1 MLVALLL
8 KAAHKLISA
17 KTHKQPVAVIAHSK
31 LRNASA
37 FFAFVKTSSPTGG
50 NRRKNIRVSPCRLLI
65 LTLAS
70 KASRREKFFPRLKN
84 LFPLARLRHAFGAS
98 LQKET
103 AFQNFLPSFFSHPNR
118 PRSRLRRYLWPTLF
132 IQLPAFSFS
141 CASWFYLNSFIC
153 PFA

>member
-1 MLVALLL
+1 M
-8 KAAHKLISA
+8 
-17 KTHKQPVAVIAHSK
+17 
-31 LRNASA
+31 
-37 FFAFVKTSSPTGG
+37 SSPTGG

-103 AFQNFLPSFFSHPNR
+103 ASQNLLPFFFPPKTGHVRGFAATCGLLCLSN
-118 PRSRLRRYLWPTLF
+118 YLLFPFPVLDGFTSTALFVPFPKTLPF
-132 IQLPAFSFS
+132 ISAMLLSTFTCIFSTLAVS
-141 CASWFYLNSFIC
+141 SLTSKHK
-153 PFA
+153 